1 MSQENIE
8 QLLLKGAEL
17 PNNANLNAIYKA
29 LEQNPECVKDLK
41 DALNLMFES
50 FDHETLNITL
60 ANFIIAVCAFPI
72 ENTPKLRLLMTA
84 AIKQLLPPYLD
95 RPAVLKALGLRDANL
110 PPSNIIGRFRK
121 LSALKNGQ
129 IVFLNSSSRWGSI
142 GNIDT
147 VAGSVVVNQFG
158 ASGSAGNVPLDL
170 VLVTGALLN
179 SGLEILKIADASG
192 RTKMTSNEFRTM
204 AVKKAV
210 TPLTETHM
218 QQMARAGV
226 GAKMTPEEFEIWWSN
241 TSAAASGPA
250 KRRSC
255 EGRSLQ
261 EILLL
266 LDGEDASVK
275 FTDEEAQKFSVFFTN
290 LKNDVISRELK
301 RLAEVMVKV
310 SGRGSAEQLS
320 LMLSPLQSK
329 CPFWPAD
336 PLRAPHSALEVWSEL
351 AAKDIAVLAALTKD
365 VFGTSYIAAL
375 AMRLPQ
381 KALTG
386 VASLADMD
394 ELDELIT
401 EQHFCSADLSSW
413 IWKNRKKGSEKLT
426 RHLHIDNVIRALS
439 QEGLPKAWTSGL
451 RELRNLL
458 MDNADFH
465 KFLVKLAGDPLKL
478 TASLQAA
485 LFLSSGERQSLVV
498 KLARSS
504 KELQSH
510 LEQGAGEKILQAGMS
525 EEEIKRSSQKQAD
538 NEPSYTSIQSH
549 RRLMQELDDII
560 KIHQPENREALKA
573 ARAHG
578 DFRENAEFDA
588 AKERRNFLSR
598 RRGELE
604 QELMSVQTIDM
615 HKVKV
620 GDTAVIGSKV
630 TLKYEDSDVTE
641 TYYLLGAW
649 DGNPEKNYLSYKTR
663 LGQVINNQKKGT
675 LLDLPNGKKAVLA
688 EVAPLDEE
696 VFKDMD

>member
-1 MSQENIE
+1 MSQENLE

-17 PNNANLNAIYKA
+17 PNNVNLNAVYKA
-29 LEQNPECVKDLK
+29 VEANPESVKDSK
-41 DALNLMFES
+41 DALNLLFES
-50 FDHETLNITL
+50 FDPDALNITI
-60 ANFIIAVCAFPI
+60 ANFIIAICAFPV
-72 ENTPKLRLLMTA
+72 ENSPKLRLLLTA
-84 AIKQLLPPYLD
+84 AIKLLLPPYLD
-95 RPAVLKALGLRDANL
+95 RPAVLKALGLRDANI

-121 LSALKNGQ
+121 LSSLKNGQ

-147 VAGSVVVNQFG
+147 IAGTVVVNQFG
-158 ASGSAGNVPLDL
+158 AAGSSGNVPLDL

-179 SGLEILKIADASG
+179 SGIEILKIADASG
-192 RTKMTSNEFRTM
+192 RTKMTSNEFRM
-204 AVKKAV
+204 IANKKAV
-210 TPLTETHM
+210 TPLTEAHL

-226 GAKMTPEEFEIWWSN
+226 GAKMTPEEFEKWWSN
-241 TSAAASGPA
+241 TDSAASVSA

-261 EILLL
+261 EIGIL

-275 FTDEEAQKFSVFFTN
+275 FTDEEVQKFSVFFAN
-290 LKNDVISRELK
+290 LKNDVINRELK

-310 SGRGSAEQLS
+310 SSRGTPEQLS
-320 LMLSPLQSK
+320 SMLSPLQAK
-329 CPFWPAD
+329 CAFWPAD
-336 PLRAPHSALEVWSEL
+336 PIRAPHEGLAVWSEL
-351 AAKDIAVLAALTKD
+351 AAKDIAVLAGLTKD

-386 VASLADMD
+386 VAALADMD
-394 ELDELIT
+394 ELDDLIT
-401 EQHFCSADLSSW
+401 EQHFCSADLSAW
-413 IWKNRKKGSEKLT
+413 IWKNRKKGAQKLT
-426 RHLHIDNVIRALS
+426 HHLHIDNLIRALS

-465 KFLVKLAGDPLKL
+465 KFIIQLAEDPMKI

-485 LFLSSGERQSLVV
+485 LFLTSGERQSLVV

-510 LEQGAGEKILQAGMS
+510 LEKGAGARILTAGMS
-525 EEEIKRSSQKQAD
+525 EEELKRNEQMQAD
-538 NEPSYTSIQSH
+538 NEPSYTSMQSH
-549 RRLMQELDDII
+549 RKLIQELDDII

-604 QELMSVQTIDM
+604 QELMTVQTIDM
-615 HKVKV
+615 RKVKV
-620 GDTAVIGSKV
+620 TDVAVIGSKV
-630 TLKYEDSDVTE
+630 TLEYEDDKKVE
-641 TYYLLGAW
+641 VYYLLGAW

-663 LGQVINNQKKGT
+663 LGQVIRNKKKGS
-675 LLDLPNGKKAVLA
+675 LLKLPNGQKAVLA
-688 EVAPLDEE
+688 DVAPLDEA
-696 VFKDMD
+696 VFADMD

>member
-17 PNNANLNAIYKA
+17 PNNANLNAIYKVFEA
-29 LEQNPECVKDLK
+29 NPDSVRENK
-41 DALNLMFES
+41 DALNLLFEGFNPDS
-50 FDHETLNITL
+50 LNISI
-60 ANFIIAVCAFPI
+60 ANFIIAICAFPVD
-72 ENTPKLRLLMTA
+72 NTAQLRLLLTA
-84 AIKQLLPPYLD
+84 AVKLLLPPYLD
-95 RPAVLKALGLRDANL
+95 RPAVLKALGLRDANI
-110 PPSNIIGRFRK
+110 PPSNVIGRFRK

-147 VAGSVVVNQFG
+147 IAGTVVVNQFG

-179 SGLEILKIADASG
+179 SGLEILKIADSSG
-192 RTKMTSNEFRTM
+192 RTKMTSSEFRAI

-210 TPLTETHM
+210 IPLTEAHM

-226 GAKMTPEEFEIWWSN
+226 GAKMTPEEFENWWNN
-241 TSAAASGPA
+241 TSAVSAAPA

-261 EILLL
+261 EIIIL
-266 LDGEDASVK
+266 LDGEDSSVK
-275 FTDEEAQKFSVFFTN
+275 FTDEEAQKFSVFFSN
-290 LKNDVISRELK
+290 LKNEVINRELK
-301 RLAEVMVKV
+301 RLAEVLVKV

-320 LMLSPLQSK
+320 CMLSPLQAK

-336 PLRAPHSALEVWSEL
+336 PIRAPHAGLAVWSEL

-375 AMRLPQ
+375 SMRLPQ

-386 VASLADMD
+386 VAALADME

-401 EQHFCSADLSSW
+401 EQHFCSADLSVW
-413 IWKNRKKGSEKLT
+413 IWKNRKKGAEKLT
-426 RHLHIDNVIRALS
+426 KHLHIDNLIRALS
-439 QEGLPKAWTSGL
+439 QEGLPKAWTGGL

-465 KFLVKLAGDPLKL
+465 KFLVQLAGDPLKI

-510 LEQGAGEKILQAGMS
+510 LEKGAGEKILKAGMS
-525 EEEIKRSSQKQAD
+525 EEEIKRSNQMQSE
-538 NEPSYTSIQSH
+538 NEPSYTSMQSH
-549 RRLMQELDDII
+549 RKLMQELDDII

-588 AKERRNFLSR
+588 AKERRNFLTR
-598 RRGELE
+598 RRSELE
-604 QELMSVQTIDM
+604 RELMTVQTVDM
-615 HKVKV
+615 HAVKV

-630 TLKYEDSDVTE
+630 TLQYENSDKTE

-688 EVAPLDEE
+688 EVAPLDEA

>member
-1 MSQENIE
+1 M
-8 QLLLKGAEL
+8 
-17 PNNANLNAIYKA
+17 
-29 LEQNPECVKDLK
+29 
-41 DALNLMFES
+41 
-50 FDHETLNITL
+50 
-60 ANFIIAVCAFPI
+60 
-72 ENTPKLRLLMTA
+72 
-84 AIKQLLPPYLD
+84 
-95 RPAVLKALGLRDANL
+95 
-110 PPSNIIGRFRK
+110 
-121 LSALKNGQ
+121 
-129 IVFLNSSSRWGSI
+129 
-142 GNIDT
+142 
-147 VAGSVVVNQFG
+147 
-158 ASGSAGNVPLDL
+158 
-170 VLVTGALLN
+170 
-179 SGLEILKIADASG
+179 
-192 RTKMTSNEFRTM
+192 
-204 AVKKAV
+204 
-210 TPLTETHM
+210 
-218 QQMARAGV
+218 
-226 GAKMTPEEFEIWWSN
+226 
-241 TSAAASGPA
+241 
-250 KRRSC
+250 
-255 EGRSLQ
+255 
-261 EILLL
+261 
-266 LDGEDASVK
+266 
-275 FTDEEAQKFSVFFTN
+275 
-290 LKNDVISRELK
+290 
-301 RLAEVMVKV
+301 
-310 SGRGSAEQLS
+310 
-320 LMLSPLQSK
+320 
-329 CPFWPAD
+329 
-336 PLRAPHSALEVWSEL
+336 
-351 AAKDIAVLAALTKD
+351 
-365 VFGTSYIAAL
+365 
-375 AMRLPQ
+375 
-381 KALTG
+381 
-386 VASLADMD
+386 
-394 ELDELIT
+394 
-401 EQHFCSADLSSW
+401 
-413 IWKNRKKGSEKLT
+413 
-426 RHLHIDNVIRALS
+426 
-439 QEGLPKAWTSGL
+439 PKAWTSGL

-630 TLKYEDSDVTE
+630 TLKYEDSDATE

-696 VFKDMD
+696 VYKDMD